1 MLKLVSN
8 TSDDVIPWCKYLALI
23 PAFSVTD
30 VRKATDHLSQQR
42 AFLGAQI
49 NKSELQ
55 KDALDQR
62 IISTSEKI
70 SDIDTADM
78 AALVTRLQALL
89 LNKDAAQQAYAKIGQ
104 NSLFDYLK

>member
-1 MLKLVSN
+1 MYKRQGSFRRLTDIDQLI
-8 TSDDVIPWCKYLALI
+8 TS
-23 PAFSVTD
+23 SVTD
-30 VRKATDHLSQQR
+30 VRKASDHLSQQR

-49 NKSELQ
+49 NKAELQ

-62 IISTSEKI
+62 IIAASEKI

-78 AALVTRLQALL
+78 AALVTRLQSLL